1 MNYKLVVC
9 DMDGTLLTSNH
20 RISDYTA
27 DIIKKIEDN
36 GIKFM
41 NGKGTN
47 IFLNLCQD
55 TIEIV

>member
-27 DIIKKIEDN
+27 DIIKKLKI
-36 GIKFM
+36 M
-41 NGKGTN
+41 
-47 IFLNLCQD
+47 
-55 TIEIV
+55 V